1 MERRGADPF
10 WSCWIRSKLQQALLA
25 CGFCVAFAPAG
36 TADESRKG
44 TWVVG
49 SSILRHSL
57 QAGASHELVGKA
69 AQVSLGGGWIAQR
82 WYTSLTLDILLGP
95 WEPSS
100 AQSLDVDWSGTG
112 ATWWTGWSARN
123 VDLRSPQGSYGF
135 GLGLTYAD
143 MVGRSIGR
151 NRRDPGDPSD
161 PRSVGIV
168 DNYLMRVNNLGVSAA
183 LFFTW
188 LAPPRPKGN
197 SPDLLKTRLEGS
209 VLWLG
214 ATVPLASSWNAE
226 FDRRVAPATEGSP
239 TIKEQV
245 RERGRLKGWTV
256 FASIQAGL
264 GI

>member
-1 MERRGADPF
+1 VALRRADP
-10 WSCWIRSKLQQALLA
+10 SINKLLWQRVQQVFLTCFLL
-25 CGFCVAFAPAG
+25 FAPWSSSFAED
-36 TADESRKG
+36 TRKA

-49 SSILRHSL
+49 SSVMRHSL
-57 QAGASHELVGKA
+57 QAGPSHELVGKA
-69 AQVSLGGGWIAQR
+69 GQVSLGGGWISQR
-82 WYTSLTLDILLGP
+82 WLTSVTLDILMGP

-112 ATWWTGWSARN
+112 GTWWTGWSARN
-123 VDLRSPQGSYGF
+123 LDLRSPQGSYGV
-135 GLGLTYAD
+135 GLGLNYAD

-161 PRSVGIV
+161 PRAVGIV
-168 DNYLMRVNNLGVSAA
+168 DNYVMRVNNLGVSAA

-188 LAPPRPKGN
+188 LAPARPQGN
-197 SPDLLKTRLEGS
+197 SPELLKTRLEGS
-209 VLWLG
+209 VLWIG
-214 ATVPLASSWNAE
+214 ATVPVASSWNAA
-226 FDRRVAPATEGSP
+226 FDRRIAPATEGFP
-239 TIKEQV
+239 TVKEQV